1 MKRLATALVVS
12 ATFFGAGTPTEAQV
26 RLAPELVLADDVD
39 FGIGAHAFFPLGES
53 NIEIGAFYDFYFVAG
68 NAGYSDLGGTAYY
81 LFRLPD
87 NPGIVPK
94 VGAGLTVGFVT
105 LDSNFASVDG
115 ATEFGAHVSGG
126 VDFTV
131 GANRPFVEVG
141 VNLTSELP
149 QWLIR
154 AGWGFELGGS

>member
-1 MKRLATALVVS
+1 MSRSAIAGIVLALVL
-12 ATFFGAGTPTEAQV
+12 GASDPTEAQV
-26 RLAPELVLADDVD
+26 RLAPELVFADDVD
-39 FGIGAHAFFPLGES
+39 FGIGAHAFFPLGDS

-105 LDSNFASVDG
+105 LDPNFATVDG
-115 ATEFGAHVSGG
+115 TTELGAHVVGG
-126 VDFTV
+126 ADFTV
-131 GANRPFVEVG
+131 GTSRPFVEVG